1 MASSAAAATGQLF
14 AIFYIMTA
22 LATVV
27 YYRRRMLGGV
37 GNFVALGVLP
47 LGAAAFLGWLP
58 AGSVQQAAG
67 PQRWSL
73 VGIVALGL
81 VMLLSARFVLRS
93 PFFGIRRESDAG

>member
-1 MASSAAAATGQLF
+1 
-14 AIFYIMTA
+14 
-22 LATVV
+22 
-27 YYRRRMLGGV
+27 MLGGV
-37 GNFVALGVLP
+37 RNFVALGVLP
-47 LGAAAFLGWLP
+47 LGAAAFLGWLL
-58 AGSVQQAAG
+58 ARSVQQAAG